1 MSSRKRTVWITGH
14 KNPDTDSICSAIAY
28 AYLKNQICEDK
39 EFVPIRA
46 GHMNEETHFVL
57 NYFGV
62 ENPRYIDN
70 VQTQVRDIEFRET
83 EGVSKDISLM
93 KAWKLMKERD
103 AMTLPIIED
112 GVMVGIITIGDIATA
127 YMEVAD
133 NRILAEA
140 KTSYSNIVE
149 TLDGTLIVGDINRV
163 FTEGKVVVAAA
174 NPDQMEEYIS
184 PHDIVILGNRYE
196 SQLCAIE
203 MDAECIVVTQDAKVS
218 MTIQKLAKEHNCQI
232 ICTAYDTFTASRL
245 LNQSMPVGNF
255 MIHEPLTK
263 FKLDDTVDHVKE
275 TMAKLRHRY
284 FPIVDEENHCLGLL
298 SKRNLLDMT
307 PKALILVDHN
317 EKSQAVNGV
326 EEAEIL
332 EIIDHHRIGSMET
345 MQPVFFR
352 NQPLGCTATIIY
364 SMYKESK
371 VEVPKKMAGLLCS
384 AILSD
389 TLMFRSPTCT
399 EIDEKAAKE
408 LAEIADIDMEK
419 FSAEMFHAGS
429 NFADRSIEEIF
440 NQDMK
445 KFGMGDRN
453 FEVAQI
459 SYMSE
464 AEVDGLKERL
474 LSYMEERVES
484 KLSDGIY
491 FMLTDIV
498 KETTTLL
505 FKGVGTREIVDE
517 AFHANTGE
525 CSVKLP
531 GVVSRKKQLVPQLM
545 ATMQQ

>member
-1 MSSRKRTVWITGH
+1 MSNRKRTVWVTGH

-39 EFVPIRA
+39 EFVPIRV

-62 ENPRYIDN
+62 EKPRYISN
-70 VQTQVRDIEFRET
+70 VQTQVRDIGFRET
-83 EGVSKDISLM
+83 KGVSKDISLM

-103 AMTLPIIED
+103 AMTLPILED
-112 GVMVGIITIGDIATA
+112 DVMVGLITIGDIATA

-140 KTSYSNIVE
+140 KTSYANIVE
-149 TLDGTLIVGDINRV
+149 TLEGTLLVGDINRT
-163 FTEGKVVVAAA
+163 FSEGKVLVAAA
-174 NPDQMEEYIS
+174 NPDQMEEYIA
-184 PHDIVILGNRYE
+184 PHDLVILGNRYE

-203 MDAECIVVTQDAKVS
+203 MEAECIVVTQDVKVS

-232 ICTAYDTFTASRL
+232 ICTPYDTFTAARL
-245 LNQSMPVGNF
+245 LNQSMPIGNF

-263 FKLDDTVDHVKE
+263 FRLDDTIDYVKE

-284 FPIVDEENHCLGLL
+284 FPIVDAKNHCLGLL

-317 EKSQAVNGV
+317 EKSQAVDGI

-364 SMYKESK
+364 NMFQESS
-371 VEVPKKMAGLLCS
+371 VEVPKQIAGLLCS

-399 EIDEKAAKE
+399 VIDKNAARE
-408 LAEIADIDMEK
+408 LAEVAEIDIEK
-419 FSAEMFHAGS
+419 FASEMFHAGS
-429 NFADRSIEEIF
+429 NFVERSIEEIF
-440 NQDMK
+440 SQDLK
-445 KFGMGDRN
+445 KFAMGEHS
-453 FEVAQI
+453 FEIAQI
-459 SYMSE
+459 SYLSD
-464 AEVDGLKERL
+464 AEVEGLKERL
-474 LSYMEERVES
+474 LKYMDERVETKQS
-484 KLSDGIY
+484 NGIY
-491 FMLTDIV
+491 FMLTNIV
-498 KETTTLL
+498 KEKTTLL
-505 FKGVGTREIVDE
+505 FKGDGTREIVDE
-517 AFHANTGE
+517 AFHADTGE
-525 CSVKLP
+525 ESVELP
-531 GVVSRKKQLVPQLM
+531 GIVSRKKQLVPQLM